1 MLVILFAYEGVYS
14 ALISYSSILI
24 GAVVTCWI
32 YFQANQYQLRREYKH
47 EYNNLSRK
55 LDILRHLLGQ
65 LYNCDIWKNRA
76 AIEGYEYHSKITRCA
91 DSRKEVIMDNPVMNL
106 YLVTMRFNKAFQRE
120 REYYTYFEDK
130 KLNEIQNLIITIK
143 NPDVWDDVADKNI
156 WDSLPNSLR
165 EWLNDE
171 YPLVGDK
178 DGFSKKDAMF
188 IAAETSRTLYA
199 VKNIKSRIRQVWTPD
214 FSNIL
219 WVTFLS
225 FICSFIVPVIIIH
238 LKIESVWVL
247 MPCLAVALIISV
259 IICLQMKRLFH
270 NEIEVK

>member
-1 MLVILFAYEGVYS
+1 
-14 ALISYSSILI
+14 
-24 GAVVTCWI
+24 
-32 YFQANQYQLRREYKH
+32 
-47 EYNNLSRK
+47 
-55 LDILRHLLGQ
+55 
-65 LYNCDIWKNRA
+65 
-76 AIEGYEYHSKITRCA
+76 
-91 DSRKEVIMDNPVMNL
+91 MNL

-156 WDSLPNSLR
+156 WNSLPNSLR

-178 DGFSKKDAMF
+178 GGFSKKDAMF